1 MEEYAP
7 CYYCGDPAE
16 TTDHTIPSSAL
27 KSLRGFD
34 EETRQAIL
42 TRLPRIVTVDAC
54 RSCNSVLG
62 AVTYPTLEQRRQHVV
77 RYLMRKYAKLLAS
90 SDWEEGELAELGPT
104 LRSAVI
110 SRQGGKEWVRQRI
123 RYARRSGTASIAAET
138 IRARVR
144 GENTAH
150 ARARGRLGISG
161 IRG

>member
-7 CYYCGDPAE
+7 CYYCGDPAS
-16 TTDHTIPSSAL
+16 TTDHTIPSSVL

-42 TRLPRIVTVDAC
+42 KRLPRIVTVDAC

-62 AVTYPTLEQRRQHVV
+62 AIAYPTLEQRRQHIV

-90 SDWEEGELAELGPT
+90 PDWEEGELAELGPA
-104 LRSAVI
+104 LKSAVI
-110 SRQGGKEWVRQRI
+110 SRQGAKEWVRQRV
-123 RYARRSGTASIAAET
+123 RHAKRSGSASIAVET

-150 ARARGRLGISG
+150 ERARGRLGISG